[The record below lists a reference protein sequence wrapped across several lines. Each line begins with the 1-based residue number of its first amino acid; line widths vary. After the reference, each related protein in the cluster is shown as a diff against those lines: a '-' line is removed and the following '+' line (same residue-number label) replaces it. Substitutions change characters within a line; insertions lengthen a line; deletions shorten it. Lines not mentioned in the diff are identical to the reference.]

1 MKMKMKN
8 PASTWIILLSAFLA
22 ASFAYAQSGEF
33 LQPVWEYR
41 SNDYI
46 NRVEVA
52 DLDGD
57 GVNEVLASSRDGIMY
72 DLVNSVSG
80 YVKWQTITNGN
91 IKQFIII
98 DFDKDGKQDVLLG
111 IDRLGVSVRLLNW
124 QGLNIGSTMDFEER
138 VYAIDAADV
147 DGDGVNDIVLGGLN
161 RKVSVLKSR
170 AMPLY
175 WEYESKVPSSM

>member
-1 MKMKMKN
+1 
-8 PASTWIILLSAFLA
+8 
-22 ASFAYAQSGEF
+22 
-33 LQPVWEYR
+33 
-41 SNDYI
+41 
-46 NRVEVA
+46 VEVA